1 MLSMKNESANNSNNQ
16 DIFTE
21 LMKEVSTHALLK
33 ESGASFVEGKILVII
48 VGVEQYGKLQESKSI
63 LPKYCNIRNE
73 SELKSF
79 IKKYYSESDALYVR
93 YFRPG
98 DIELSEITKYIVKI

>member
-1 MLSMKNESANNSNNQ
+1 MKNESAKNTSNQ

-48 VGVEQYGKLQESKSI
+48 VGVEQNGKLQERKSTM
-63 LPKYCNIRNE
+63 PKYCNIRNE
-73 SELKSF
+73 SEFKDF
-79 IKKYYSESDALYVR
+79 IKNYYSNFSALYVR

-98 DIELSEITKYIVKI
+98 DIELSEITKYIVQI

>member
-1 MLSMKNESANNSNNQ
+1 MREEPAQNNKNK

-33 ESGASFVEGKILVII
+33 ESGASIVEGKILVII
-48 VGVEQYGKLQESKSI
+48 VGVEKDGELQEKKI
-63 LPKYCNIRNE
+63 TKPQYCNIRNE
-73 SELKSF
+73 HEFQNF
-79 IKKYYSESDALYVR
+79 IRDYYSEFNAVYVR

-98 DIELSEITKYIVKI
+98 DIELSEITKYLINN

>member
-1 MLSMKNESANNSNNQ
+1 MKSEPAKDTSNQ

-48 VGVEQYGKLQESKSI
+48 VGVEQNGKLQESKVI
-63 LPKYCNIRNE
+63 IPKYCNIRDE
-73 SELKSF
+73 SEFKDF
-79 IKKYYSESDALYVR
+79 IKSYYSQFNALYVR

-98 DIELSEITKYIVKI
+98 DIELSEITKYIVEV